1 MTVAE
6 WLDATWASFSP
17 EQRSNVRSILD
28 DLRARQI
35 DADEREAIIDES
47 RRAEATAAQRRGA

>member
-1 MTVAE
+1 VTVSE
-6 WLDATWASFSP
+6 WIDQTWASFS
-17 EQRSNVRSILD
+17 EQQRSNVRGILD